1 MSIQPEP
8 PRYDRTDKLRPVYTP
23 KDPKKRSK
31 WTERIM
37 FLFIAVILIVGAI
50 ALYTQYAPSF
60 KKVPNRVVDG
70 YKGDRINI
78 LLIGVGGPTHPG
90 EGKDLA
96 DAIMVLSLKPSSRQA
111 ALISIPRDFYVR
123 IGRYG
128 VHRLNAAHG
137 LGEENGYPGG
147 GPALLMDTVEQIV
160 GEPMHAYIRL
170 DFAAFEKIID
180 ELGGVDIYVYRPFY
194 DFMFKDEFHEGWQRM
209 MGKRALRYARSRYIR
224 ASAEGN
230 NFARELRQQQVITAL
245 REKLSA
251 LSAQQAMRLVQIA
264 QTVSKYTD
272 TNLTTGQMID
282 LYSLF
287 HNMKTENVRHA
298 SLAPFIEIFMVND
311 PADPGE
317 AVKPRTGD
325 FNEIHV
331 VTRSIFTSN
340 KPIVTRD
347 EIPLS
352 PPPPKPAVVPMSQG
366 LENGQPTKY

>member
-1 MSIQPEP
+1 MSLQPDGH
-8 PRYDRTDKLRPVYTP
+8 RYDRTPTLRPVYTP
-23 KDPKKRSK
+23 KDKKKRSRL
-31 WTERIM
+31 TEWIM
-37 FLFIAVILIVGAI
+37 FAFIAVILIVGAI

-70 YKGDRINI
+70 YKADRINI

-96 DAIMVLSLKPSSRQA
+96 DAIMLLSLKPSTRQA
-111 ALISIPRDFYVR
+111 ALVSIPRDFYVR

-160 GEPMHAYIRL
+160 GQPMHAYIRV

-180 ELGGVDIYVYRPFY
+180 ELGGVDIYVYRDFY
-194 DFMFKDEFHEGWQRM
+194 DFLFKDEFHAGWQHM
-209 MGKRALRYARSRYIR
+209 NGKRALRYARSRYIR

-245 REKLSA
+245 REKLTN
-251 LSAQQAMRLVQIA
+251 LSPQQALKLVQIA
-264 QTVSKYTD
+264 QTVSKYSD

-282 LYSLF
+282 MYSMF
-287 HNMKTENVRHA
+287 HGITQEKIRHV
-298 SLAPFIEIFMVND
+298 SLAPFTDIFMVND

-317 AVKPRTGD
+317 AVRPRTGNYD
-325 FNEIHV
+325 EIHV
-331 VTRSIFTSN
+331 IARSVFTSN

-347 EIPLS
+347 EIPLT
-352 PPPPKPAVVPMSQG
+352 PPPPKPNPVPPSIG
-366 LENGQPTKY
+366 LEDGRPTKY